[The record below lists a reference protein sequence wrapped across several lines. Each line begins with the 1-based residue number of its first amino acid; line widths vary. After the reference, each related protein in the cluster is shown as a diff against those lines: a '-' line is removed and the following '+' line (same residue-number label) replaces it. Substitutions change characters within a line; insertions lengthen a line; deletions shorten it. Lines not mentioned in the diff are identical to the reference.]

1 MIRDPVNHWELFLDF
16 AAMTG
21 QAEMLKG
28 SRGQSRTRVAAVAL
42 VVACG
47 LLAPHPAQAQFF
59 WEQPGLSSDDA
70 ARVAIRHGFRVLS
83 RPMRN
88 DDVYVAQVINRR
100 GDREQVVIAAD
111 SGRILQR
118 YSLDDDHPERV
129 YRDPSIPPGP
139 VPPGRVPTQG
149 GRNNG
154 GFFAR
159 LFGNDGQDAG
169 DVGEPTRPAYGDRS
183 PSSYGL
189 PNQPVRGPR
198 PRRQSRA
205 LESAPETIHQEPI
218 ESAPLAPP
226 SAVPSLP
233 RTAAPPR
240 PAPARVPAQASLPA
254 PSVPA
259 SPTVVPAPVD
269 RSGRAISSN
278 PLAIPGSREQD
289 EKTIQTGRAPTK
301 VATPAPVKPDE
312 PAKAPVAVA
321 PLE

>member
-1 MIRDPVNHWELFLDF
+1 
-16 AAMTG
+16 MTG
-21 QAEMLKG
+21 QAGMLKG
-28 SRGQSRTRVAAVAL
+28 SRGQRRTRVAAAAL
-42 VVACG
+42 VVGCG

-118 YSLDDDHPERV
+118 YSLDEDRPERV
-129 YRDPSIPPGP
+129 YRDPTIPPGP
-139 VPPGRVPTQG
+139 VPPGRVPTQE
-149 GRNNG
+149 GRTNG

-159 LFGNDGQDAG
+159 LFGNDGPDAG
-169 DVGEPTRPAYGDRS
+169 DVGEPSRPAYGERP

-226 SAVPSLP
+226 SAAPSLP
-233 RTAAPPR
+233 RSAAPPR

-254 PSVPA
+254 PNAPA
-259 SPTVVPAPVD
+259 SPPVAPPPSD
-269 RSGRAISSN
+269 RPGRAVSSN

-289 EKTIQTGRAPTK
+289 EKAVQTGPGSAKVAAPT
-301 VATPAPVKPDE
+301 PVKPEE